1 MWVNGLGSNTATPTA
16 GGRLGTAVPDT
27 HLFGMTKGQDG
38 GDTSSYGGD
47 DVNAELFEAFDRLF
61 PDIER
66 DYLRTITEMVNRGTG
81 PGVGSFGPQTGDPF
95 IQWQPD
101 SSIGHNFQFAYRT
114 NAITPGPSHRASRI
128 ASVAETRAAQAQLGN
143 VLVPKRRGGAV
154 GGLAVASGV
163 MRQDTAICCARV
175 SGGAAVSSRATDA
188 AVLCFGLVLAHPRD

>member
-1 MWVNGLGSNTATPTA
+1 MSVNGLVSNTATPTA

-81 PGVGSFGPQTGDPF
+81 PGVGSFGPQTRRPVHPVAAGQLDRP
-95 IQWQPD
+95 QLPVRLPD
-101 SSIGHNFQFAYRT
+101 KRDHAR
-114 NAITPGPSHRASRI
+114 PVPSGQQNR
-128 ASVAETRAAQAQLGN
+128 
-143 VLVPKRRGGAV
+143 
-154 GGLAVASGV
+154 
-163 MRQDTAICCARV
+163 
-175 SGGAAVSSRATDA
+175 VSSRNQGGAGPA
-188 AVLCFGLVLAHPRD
+188 WKCARA